1 MGDKLIQLMRSISK
15 DGLSDI
21 EKILV
26 QPQGSMYVVKEG
38 NRRVA
43 ALKLLHDPSLCDDD
57 LFKRKIESVSPFNG
71 FSFDIK
77 CVSCSDRHRVLWMMG
92 LRHLGQQNGAGTFK
106 WGAAEKS
113 RHEQDYSGKARYWRS
128 LYFIE
133 YAINQKLITEQ
144 QAVRLYERISNLDR
158 LVPSAEFKKALGV
171 SYKNSSVQMLIDR
184 ETHNK
189 VLSVVLDRVSNPSF
203 NVSKIYTSD
212 EKTEFLT
219 SALDTAFPKNNKSEE
234 ITTSPNGVDKFPLP
248 SSTPPKINAPSQAPN
263 VSSLYPQPKPRKQ
276 PNPAERDKLFI
287 GNLSIPPAKTKCS
300 KLYRQIDSLKLS
312 EHGLVVACAARA
324 LVDISSQI
332 YIEDLYI
339 GDKAKKNSFGQIA
352 LGEMVKIVAN
362 HLYNEKK
369 ISRELNNLISSGDAA
384 NPQSFLHPQ
393 ALHAFMHGR
402 YESSMTNLKEA
413 WDRCYEEYLRA
424 LWSHLKDLQD

>member
-1 MGDKLIQLMRSISK
+1 MAQA
-15 DGLSDI
+15 LSSGA
-21 EKILV
+21 
-26 QPQGSMYVVKEG
+26 Q
-38 NRRVA
+38 
-43 ALKLLHDPSLCDDD
+43 
-57 LFKRKIESVSPFNG
+57 RK
-71 FSFDIK
+71 
-77 CVSCSDRHRVLWMMG
+77 
-92 LRHLGQQNGAGTFK
+92 
-106 WGAAEKS
+106 KS

-248 SSTPPKINAPSQAPN
+248 SSTPRKLMPPPKLQMFLHYILSLSQE
-263 VSSLYPQPKPRKQ
+263 SSRTL
-276 PNPAERDKLFI
+276 
-287 GNLSIPPAKTKCS
+287 
-300 KLYRQIDSLKLS
+300 LS
-312 EHGLVVACAARA
+312 E
-324 LVDISSQI
+324 INYS
-332 YIEDLYI
+332 
-339 GDKAKKNSFGQIA
+339 
-352 LGEMVKIVAN
+352 
-362 HLYNEKK
+362 
-369 ISRELNNLISSGDAA
+369 
-384 NPQSFLHPQ
+384 
-393 ALHAFMHGR
+393 
-402 YESSMTNLKEA
+402 
-413 WDRCYEEYLRA
+413 
-424 LWSHLKDLQD
+424 